1 MGEQKNLFLAI
12 ILSIGIIVVFQIF
25 FPQQT
30 MIIQEDESIQ
40 KSETITSIDQA
51 QEIETTK
58 IAIRNLN
65 LALIFTL
72 HLKYV

>member
-40 KSETITSIDQA
+40 KSET
-51 QEIETTK
+51 
-58 IAIRNLN
+58 N
-65 LALIFTL
+65 
-72 HLKYV
+72 

>member
-58 IAIRNLN
+58 IKTSMIAVNIL
-65 LALIFTL
+65 
-72 HLKYV
+72 